1 MAIEIR
7 TAREDDL
14 DRVHYLVAYSF
25 TFDRGE
31 EGRKQMKHL
40 EEFAGPATVLLED
53 GEIVASLK
61 VYPFTMLVC
70 GAPVPLGG
78 VSAVSC
84 LPEARRKGHVG
95 QLLRHSLEVMHEA
108 GTPLSALYTPHPSLY
123 RKYGW
128 MTAASN
134 IKFTW
139 HPKRVTAYNPGAARG
154 RAVRVT
160 EEDWPLIAGMYERY
174 SAGRTGQL
182 VRDEKWWKEAFF
194 RPIYDPERKV
204 SDVAV
209 WYDEAGEPSGYLSYA
224 SSRDPGPE
232 GSTKVRM
239 REFVPLTGSAY
250 QGLLRF
256 VLTHDLA
263 DEIMWYGPI
272 GDPLA
277 YALDDAEQVKREFID
292 DMMLRVVD
300 IEKAVAA
307 RPAGPG
313 APDGAFTIAIADA
326 AAPWNQGTW
335 RIECGGGRLS
345 AKKAAGPGD
354 LSMDA
359 ATFAAVYDGYMK
371 ASEAVRSGLADGD
384 AIAARLADRLFASE
398 HPPNGSD
405 FF

>member
-1 MAIEIR
+1 
-7 TAREDDL
+7 
-14 DRVHYLVAYSF
+14 
-25 TFDRGE
+25 
-31 EGRKQMKHL
+31 
-40 EEFAGPATVLLED
+40 
-53 GEIVASLK
+53 
-61 VYPFTMLVC
+61 
-70 GAPVPLGG
+70 
-78 VSAVSC
+78 
-84 LPEARRKGHVG
+84 
-95 QLLRHSLEVMHEA
+95 
-108 GTPLSALYTPHPSLY
+108 
-123 RKYGW
+123 
-128 MTAASN
+128 
-134 IKFTW
+134 
-139 HPKRVTAYNPGAARG
+139 
-154 RAVRVT
+154 
-160 EEDWPLIAGMYERY
+160 
-174 SAGRTGQL
+174 
-182 VRDEKWWKEAFF
+182 
-194 RPIYDPERKV
+194 
-204 SDVAV
+204 
-209 WYDEAGEPSGYLSYA
+209 
-224 SSRDPGPE
+224 
-232 GSTKVRM
+232 M

-345 AKKAAGPGD
+345 AKKAAGAGG
-354 LSMDA
+354 LSMEA

-384 AIAARLADRLFASE
+384 PVAARLADRLFASE